1 MENKEFY
8 YSDGKQKIGPV
19 SLHDLNKADLLD
31 STLIWYEGLKD
42 WTKLNEIQ
50 ELRSLLFINKADKVP
65 PPLPSERREKE
76 ISKTEVSGELKVTT
90 KREPNKN
97 VEKLKP
103 SNSALIFFL
112 IWTGFHLFAL
122 ITSYSEI
129 EVFSDGPATDSFW
142 PFVEFQSCITYFQK
156 EDPYDYSGYSGL
168 PKGDWKEDCYFNGIF
183 SSYDWS
189 EFLVY
194 IGGAFFI
201 FLINKLSNK
210 EGEKHEKDIEGVQ
223 N

>member
-19 SLHDLNKADLLD
+19 SLHDLNKADLSG
-31 STLIWYEGLKD
+31 STLIWYEDLED
-42 WTKLNEIQ
+42 WTKLSEIQ
-50 ELRSLLFINKADKVP
+50 ELQSLLLVKNVDKVP

-90 KREPNKN
+90 KREPNEN

-103 SNSALIFFL
+103 SNSALTFFF

-129 EVFSDGPATDSFW
+129 EVFSTGPETESFW
-142 PFVEFQSCITYFQK
+142 PFVEFQNCHTHFER
-156 EDPYDYSGYSGL
+156 EDPYDYSRQPRGN
-168 PKGDWKEDCYFNGIF
+168 WKENCYFNGIF

-189 EFLVY
+189 EFLIY

-201 FLINKLSNK
+201 FLITKLSTK
-210 EGEKHEKDIEGVQ
+210 EAEKHEKDIKGVQ